1 MLSPLFNQSGKLPNG
16 AANCITSPAGVAK
29 AFVEGTNPDVT
40 KRAIAKYM
48 RMKDQK
54 ELAEAYE
61 MLDGLTP
68 RKPSPTLEVFK
79 NIIADLTS
87 QIPAARSAELKDFI
101 DGRFLEELDRSGFID
116 GLYRQSDLQLQR

>member
-1 MLSPLFNQSGKLPNG
+1 
-16 AANCITSPAGVAK
+16 
-29 AFVEGTNPDVT
+29 
-40 KRAIAKYM
+40 M

-61 MLDGLTP
+61 ILDSLTP

-101 DGRFLEELDRSGFID
+101 DVRFLEELDRSGFID
-116 GLYRQSDLQLQR
+116 GLYRQSDPQLQR